1 MQYILKG
8 RVASIFS
15 VSEKTSLER
24 GIPLAEIIY
33 SQVYKTYEHNGAKKK
48 KHAGEDDVQ
57 AVKNLSFTIKDGE
70 FVGILGPSGCGKS
83 TTLRMTAGLEEIT
96 AGKIIIDGK
105 VINCIAPKDR
115 GIGLAFED
123 YALYPPLNV
132 YDNIAF
138 CLKAIKVSKEEV
150 YDRIIKIA
158 PLMKLEDLLDAKVA
172 SLSGGQKQRVNI
184 ARALVRNPKVLLLD
198 EPLSHLDGKMRQS
211 LRTEIKR
218 LHNKIQC
225 TTILVTHDQMEA
237 MSLSD
242 RVCIMNEGVLQQYGT
257 PDEIFNDPVNLF
269 VANFIGEP
277 PMNLLKTQV
286 RKEGDVY
293 RFSFKD
299 TDASIPM
306 PGAFKSILNGGNEFV
321 LGIRPTYM
329 DVVHDNNWDA
339 RFEVEIFE
347 NLGDE
352 KNISVRLGD
361 NFLTVMTTK
370 DIRYKKGDELR
381 LKIQQGNLLLF
392 DLKTGERLR
401 PSG

>member
-1 MQYILKG
+1 M
-8 RVASIFS
+8 
-15 VSEKTSLER
+15 
-24 GIPLAEIIY
+24 AEIVY
-33 SQVYKTYEHNGAKKK
+33 SQVCKTYEHNGTKKK
-48 KHAGEDDVQ
+48 KHAGEGVR
-57 AVKNLSFTIKDGE
+57 AVKDLSFTINDGE

-96 AGKIIIDGK
+96 AGEIIIDGK
-105 VINCIAPKDR
+105 VINHVTPKDR

-138 CLKAIKVSKEEV
+138 CLKAKNVSKEEV
-150 YDRIIKIA
+150 HQRITKIA

-198 EPLSHLDGKMRQS
+198 EPLSHLDGKMRQT

-218 LHNKIQC
+218 LHHNIQC
-225 TTILVTHDQMEA
+225 TTVLVTHDQMEA

-242 RVCIMNEGVLQQYGT
+242 RVCIMNEGFLQQYGT

-277 PMNLLKTQV
+277 PMNLLQTQI
-286 RKEGDVY
+286 RKEGDKY
-293 RFSFKD
+293 SFTFKD
-299 TDASIPM
+299 TNASIPM
-306 PGAFKSILNGGNEFV
+306 PETFKSILKEGNEFV

-329 DVVHDNNWDA
+329 DVVHDDNWDA

-347 NLGDE
+347 NLGEE
-352 KNISVRLGD
+352 KNVSVRLGD

-370 DIRYKKGDELR
+370 DIRFKKGDELR
-381 LKIQQGNLLLF
+381 LKIQQKNLLLF
-392 DLKTGERLR
+392 DVKTGERLR
-401 PSG
+401 PAG